1 MWYDF
6 PRKKGV
12 NIMENYGRIAS
23 VASRLREAMNK
34 AEKSQADLARETGI
48 SKATLSR
55 YLSGQF
61 EPKQIAV
68 NKMAVALNVAE
79 MWLWGCD
86 VPMERP
92 APEELGTLAA
102 DVLLNPDLMRLAQI
116 YMELEQTDKEMLLM
130 LAENMHKK
138 TKKD

>member
-1 MWYDF
+1 
-6 PRKKGV
+6 
-12 NIMENYGRIAS
+12 MEKYERTADIAQ
-23 VASRLREAMNK
+23 RLREAMDNAGK
-34 AEKSQADLARETGI
+34 TQADLVRETGL
-48 SKATLSR
+48 SKSTLSR

-68 NKMAVALNVAE
+68 NKLATALNVAE

-102 DVLLNPDLMRLAQI
+102 DVMLNPDLARLAQL
-116 YMELEQTDKEMLLM
+116 YMDLEESDKNMVLM
-130 LAENMHKK
+130 LVENLHQK

>member
-1 MWYDF
+1 
-6 PRKKGV
+6 
-12 NIMENYGRIAS
+12 MENYGRIAN
-23 VASRLREAMNK
+23 VASRLREAMDN
-34 AEKSQADLARETGI
+34 ADKSQADLARETGI

-92 APEELGTLAA
+92 EPEELGTLAA

>member
-1 MWYDF
+1 
-6 PRKKGV
+6 
-12 NIMENYGRIAS
+12 MEKYKRIES
-23 VASRLREAMNK
+23 VANRLREAMYK
-34 AEKSQADLARETGI
+34 AEKSQADLSRETGI

-92 APEELGTLAA
+92 APEELGALAA
-102 DVLLNPDLMRLAQI
+102 DVLLNPDLLQLVQL
-116 YMELEQTDKEMLLM
+116 YMGLDESDKKIVLM
-130 LAENMHKK
+130 LVENMHQK
-138 TKKD
+138 TIKD

>member
-1 MWYDF
+1 
-6 PRKKGV
+6 
-12 NIMENYGRIAS
+12 MENYGRVAS
-23 VASRLREAMNK
+23 VSSRLREAMDNAGK
-34 AEKSQADLARETGI
+34 TQSDLARETGI

-68 NKMAVALNVAE
+68 NKLAVTLNVAE

-92 APEELGTLAA
+92 EPEELGELAA
-102 DVLLNPDLMRLAQI
+102 DVLLNPDLMRLVQI
-116 YMELEQTDKEMLLM
+116 YMDLEQTDKDMLLM
-130 LAENMHKK
+130 LAENMHQK

>member
-1 MWYDF
+1 MVKYE
-6 PRKKGV
+6 RV
-12 NIMENYGRIAS
+12 EN
-23 VASRLREAMNK
+23 VASRLREAMYK
-34 AEKSQADLARETGI
+34 AQKTQADLARETGI

-61 EPKQIAV
+61 EPKQNAV
-68 NKMAVALNVAE
+68 NKMAIALNVAE

-102 DVLLNPDLMRLAQI
+102 DVLFKPDVLRLVEI
-116 YMELEQTDKEMLLM
+116 YSELEESDKNMLLM
-130 LAENMHKK
+130 LAENMHNK

>member
-1 MWYDF
+1 
-6 PRKKGV
+6 
-12 NIMENYGRIAS
+12 MEKYERTDS
-23 VASRLREAMNK
+23 VANRLREAMYK
-34 AEKSQADLARETGI
+34 AEKTQADLSRETGI

-86 VPMERP
+86 VPMERINP
-92 APEELGTLAA
+92 TEMQQKNDTLSDIVIRLRTD
-102 DVLLNPDLMRLAQI
+102 DVFMEAVESLYEMDSDKLSSLLAFL
-116 YMELEQTDKEMLLM
+116 K
-130 LAENMHKK
+130 
-138 TKKD
+138 

>member
-1 MWYDF
+1 MTKYE
-6 PRKKGV
+6 RV
-12 NIMENYGRIAS
+12 ENVS
-23 VASRLREAMNK
+23 KRLREAMYK
-34 AEKSQADLARETGI
+34 AEKTQADLSRETGI

-92 APEELGTLAA
+92 APEELGSLAA
-102 DVLLNPDLMRLAQI
+102 DVLLNPDMLRLVQI
-116 YMELEQTDKEMLLM
+116 YSGLEEADKNMLLM
-130 LAENMHKK
+130 LAENMHNK

>member
-1 MWYDF
+1 MIKYE
-6 PRKKGV
+6 RV
-12 NIMENYGRIAS
+12 ENVS
-23 VASRLREAMNK
+23 TRLREAMYK
-34 AEKSQADLARETGI
+34 AEKTQADLSRETGI

-61 EPKQIAV
+61 EPKQNAV

-92 APEELGTLAA
+92 APEKLGELAA
-102 DVLLNPDLMRLAQI
+102 DVLLNPDMLRLVQI
-116 YMELEQTDKEMLLM
+116 YSELEEADKNMLLM
-130 LAENMHKK
+130 LAENMHHK

>member
-1 MWYDF
+1 
-6 PRKKGV
+6 
-12 NIMENYGRIAS
+12 MEIYERSAS
-23 VASRLREAMNK
+23 VASRLKEAMRIADK
-34 AEKSQADLARETGI
+34 TQADLSRETGI

-68 NKMAVALNVAE
+68 NKIAVALDVSE

-92 APEELGTLAA
+92 APEAVGEMVA
-102 DVLLNPDLMRLAQI
+102 DVLLNPDLMRLVQI
-116 YMELEQTDKEMLLM
+116 YTELDAADQNMLLM

-138 TKKD
+138 RADT

>member
-1 MWYDF
+1 
-6 PRKKGV
+6 
-12 NIMENYGRIAS
+12 MENYGRIAS
-23 VASRLREAMNK
+23 VSNRLREAMDNAGK
-34 AEKSQADLARETGI
+34 TQSDLARETGI

-68 NKMAVALNVAE
+68 NKLAVSLNVSE

-86 VPMERP
+86 VPMARP
-92 APEELGTLAA
+92 EPEELGSLAA

-116 YMELEQTDKEMLLM
+116 YMDLEQTDKAMLLM
-130 LAENMHKK
+130 LAENMHQK

>member
-1 MWYDF
+1 MAKYE
-6 PRKKGV
+6 RTA
-12 NIMENYGRIAS
+12 N
-23 VASRLREAMNK
+23 VADRLREAMNNIG
-34 AEKSQADLARETGI
+34 KSQADLSRETGI

-68 NKMAVALNVAE
+68 NKLAIALNVAE

-92 APEELGTLAA
+92 APEAVGELAA
-102 DVLLNPDLMRLAQI
+102 DVLLNPDLMRLVQI
-116 YMELEQTDKEMLLM
+116 YAELGQTDRHMLLM
-130 LAENMHKK
+130 LAENMHQK